1 MAEELMVSVVVP
13 TFNERENVGILCER
27 VDAAL
32 AGVKHEIIFVDDSRD
47 DTPEVIR
54 RLGGRDESEGVG
66 LQTEKAAGRLDAGI
80 EIAGKSDTYTES
92 TGKSGTDTESTGKTD
107 TEIGSCAHIRLRHRE
122 NGSGLATA
130 VIEGFGMAQGK
141 YIVVMDADLQHP
153 PEILRPMYAA
163 ITAEGC
169 DFCIPSRFI
178 PGGSDGGLNL
188 YRKFVSAT
196 ARYIGKAMLSSI
208 RKVSDPTGGLFMFR
222 RECIDGADLRPIGWK
237 ILIEVLAMAKYDSI
251 CEIPYTF
258 CEREHGESKLSAK
271 VTKEYLQQ
279 VRMLRKREIKRGNVR
294 VVRVSPKRLAEL
306 AAEGKQDENR
316 VMK

>member
-1 MAEELMVSVVVP
+1 MAEEIMLSVVVP
-13 TFNERENVGILCER
+13 TFNERENVGILCDR

-32 AGVKHEIIFVDDSRD
+32 AGVEHEIIFVDDSKD

-54 RLGGRDESEGVG
+54 GLGLPHV
-66 LQTEKAAGRLDAGI
+66 
-80 EIAGKSDTYTES
+80 
-92 TGKSGTDTESTGKTD
+92 
-107 TEIGSCAHIRLRHRE
+107 RLRHRE

-178 PGGSDGGLNL
+178 PGGSDGGLSL

-306 AAEGKQDENR
+306 AAEGKQGENPAT
-316 VMK
+316 K

>member
-1 MAEELMVSVVVP
+1 MAEEIMVSVVVP

-32 AGVKHEIIFVDDSRD
+32 AGVKHEIIFVDDSTD
-47 DTPEVIR
+47 DTPKIIA
-54 RLGGRDESEGVG
+54 
-66 LQTEKAAGRLDAGI
+66 QIQEKKPHVRA
-80 EIAGKSDTYTES
+80 Y
-92 TGKSGTDTESTGKTD
+92 
-107 TEIGSCAHIRLRHRE
+107 HRE
-122 NGSGLATA
+122 NKTGLATA

-153 PEILRPMYAA
+153 PEILAPMYKA
-163 ITAEGC
+163 IEANKC

-222 RECIDGADLRPIGWK
+222 RECLDGADLRPIGWK

-258 CEREHGESKLSAK
+258 CQREHGESKLSAK
-271 VTKEYLQQ
+271 VTEEYLQQ
-279 VRMLRKREIKRGNVR
+279 VWMLRKREIKRGNVR

-306 AAEGKQDENR
+306 AAEGKQDENP
-316 VMK
+316 VTK